1 MPILTRNNEFSHL
14 QHEKTTQHIT
24 KASCVPMEE
33 EKIEKKKKKRRNGM
47 LRLECVLP
55 HNCS

>member
-1 MPILTRNNEFSHL
+1 MSILTRNNEFSHL

-33 EKIEKKKKKRRNGM
+33 EKIEKNKKKK
-47 LRLECVLP
+47 EW
-55 HNCS
+55 HAKA

>member
-14 QHEKTTQHIT
+14 QHEKTMQQIT

-33 EKIEKKKKKRRNGM
+33 EKIEKKKTRRNGM
-47 LRLECVLP
+47 LRLACVLP

>member
-14 QHEKTTQHIT
+14 QHEKTMQQIT

-33 EKIEKKKKKRRNGM
+33 EKIEKKKKQEGM
-47 LRLECVLP
+47 AC
-55 HNCS
+55 

>member
-14 QHEKTTQHIT
+14 QHEKTMQQIT

-33 EKIEKKKKKRRNGM
+33 EKIEKKNKKEWHAKACM
-47 LRLECVLP
+47 CFT
-55 HNCS
+55 S